1 MFKRKENNLKPVER
15 LAFFCSYS
23 TFWRVLSGSAAVYT
37 ILMVSS
43 KRKIIFESLNKFLM
57 KKLLFLFLGFTS
69 IHSLVAQNV
78 DEIITA
84 YHEAIGGKKWDAVN
98 GLRMTANVEQGGM
111 KIPVEVVTLRD
122 GRMYTKVTFM
132 GNSMTMA
139 AFDGEKSW
147 STNFMTMEPEEGTAE
162 TSENSKR
169 ATKEFPNPLVNYKNL
184 GYTATLIG
192 SEKVEGTDCFKI
204 KLEKKTMLLEGQ
216 EVPNVEFYY
225 LDKENNVPVL
235 VESEIKEGEMKG
247 KTSQSKF
254 SDYQEVNGVFVPFST
269 SSGIKDGQ
277 SQIIQFDKVEVNPVF
292 DEKDFKFPKK

>member
-1 MFKRKENNLKPVER
+1 
-15 LAFFCSYS
+15 
-23 TFWRVLSGSAAVYT
+23 
-37 ILMVSS
+37 
-43 KRKIIFESLNKFLM
+43 M
-57 KKLLFLFLGFTS
+57 KKLLFLFLGFTC
-69 IHSLVAQNV
+69 IQSLVAQNV

-122 GRMYTKVTFM
+122 GRMYTKVTLM
-132 GNSMTMA
+132 GNTMTMA

-169 ATKEFPNPLVNYKNL
+169 AKKEFPNPLVNYKNL